1 LGIVVFNAVKI
12 TEGHGNFFTPLRILF
27 AYLVL
32 LGHAFVVVR
41 GGDHTEPHIFYQFTM
56 SYIAVNLFFI
66 ASGFLVSAS
75 MMYRKAPAD
84 FISARVLR
92 IFPALAVHVL
102 LIMFIFGPLT
112 TNLGLWEYLANPQ
125 TLLQPVLVLSFVETH
140 MYLPGI
146 VPNNHEQIASASLWT
161 LRYEVLAY
169 IGTFIAFSVGFM
181 RHRWMLAA
189 QFVFFAVAFPLSM
202 YTGLYDTLPA
212 TFRSLLRFGMCYGLG
227 ATFYAYRKDINFRAV
242 VIPVLLAVTALSH
255 NSVLFEVFFT
265 VTLGYALFWGA
276 YVKAPK
282 LEFLQ
287 KLSDISYGIY
297 IYHWAVLQAVFHFMP
312 QISVAGLILIST
324 PITLILASLS
334 WNIVEKPALKLKAN
348 FAERLK
354 VTKVKPVL
362 NT

>member
-1 LGIVVFNAVKI
+1 MFNAVKI

-32 LGHAFVVVR
+32 LGHAFVIVR

-75 MMYRKAPAD
+75 MMYRKAPAN

-92 IFPALAVHVL
+92 IFPALIVHVF
-102 LIMFIFGPLT
+102 LIMLIFGPLT
-112 TNLGLWEYLANPQ
+112 TNLGLWEYFSSPQ

-146 VPNNHEQIASASLWT
+146 VPNNHEHMASAALWT

-169 IGTFIAFSVGFM
+169 IGTLIAFSLGLM
-181 RHRWMLAA
+181 KHRWMIAA
-189 QFVFFAVAFPLSM
+189 QFAVFAIALPISLS
-202 YTGLYDTLPA
+202 TGLYEELPA
-212 TFRSLLRFGMCYGLG
+212 TFQSILRFGMCYGLG
-227 ATFYAYRKDINFRAV
+227 AVFYAYREHINFRVAL
-242 VIPVLLAVTALSH
+242 IPVLFAVTALTH
-255 NSVLFEVFFT
+255 NSAVFEVFFT
-265 VTLGYALFWGA
+265 ITLGYALFWCA
-276 YVKAPK
+276 YIKVPK
-282 LEFLQ
+282 LEFMQ
-287 KLSDISYGIY
+287 KISDISYGIY

-312 QISVAGLILIST
+312 QVNVFEIILIAT
-324 PITLILASLS
+324 PITLVLATLS
-334 WNIVEKPALKLKAN
+334 WNIVEKPALKLKSR

-354 VTKVKPVL
+354 ISKTKPVF